1 MSYSISTTVEENFDV
16 EKISV
21 ELQKEINEETLKLR
35 KNGFNIYTETVFIN
49 DEIPYNPNLP
59 FSIGISIHMLDDISL
74 NYYLQKIIDISKKYN
89 KQKISKDLDILH
101 TIIYYDDEKNYVISN
116 ENWKKYSHIKNTI
129 YDNRFSLIEKP
140 NNSLIKKMFQKIH
153 QRNFNKIKKILTE

>member
-89 KQKISKDLDILH
+89 KQQISKDLDILH

-129 YDNRFSLIEKP
+129 YDNRFSLIEKS
-140 NNSLIKKMFQKIH
+140 NNSLIKKMFQKIQ